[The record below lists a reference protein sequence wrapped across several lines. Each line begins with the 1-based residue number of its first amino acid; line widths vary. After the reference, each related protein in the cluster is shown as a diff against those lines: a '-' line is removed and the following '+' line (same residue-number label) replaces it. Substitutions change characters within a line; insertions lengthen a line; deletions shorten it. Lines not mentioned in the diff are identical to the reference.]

1 MRSRLSVIV
10 AAPRAI
16 VAALALAVG
25 STPAWADHGTG
36 PACER
41 VECHADVFSEKGLG
55 GEHTRICGIAKL
67 RDLGDIGGHDWTE
80 RIHSMKVGGG
90 VDWLEIFDEPDLK
103 KSLGVLLKDQE
114 VPDTGGAL
122 GSLDLR
128 CK

>member
-1 MRSRLSVIV
+1 MRSSLS
-10 AAPRAI
+10 AI
-16 VAALALAVG
+16 ATVLAVALG
-25 STPAWADHGTG
+25 STGASADHGSG
-36 PACER
+36 PACDSGDCY
-41 VECHADVFSEKGLG
+41 VDVFSDKGLG

-67 RDLGDIGGHDWTE
+67 RDLGDVGGHDWTE
-80 RIHSMKVGGG
+80 RIQSVKVGHGA
-90 VDWLEIFDEPDLK
+90 DWLEIFDEPDLK